1 MNVNSK
7 KLQESYNELL
17 EYTLVLLKVRTLS
30 GFMSSDLVPP
40 NYGVMLQVSPVQA
53 SEIFHSAKSSAVAQQ
68 HEEEIDVQIL
78 GEDSI
83 DSPLL
88 LEQVL
93 FYFNILSF
101 YSCKFVVFMLTC
113 IFCIE

>member
-1 MNVNSK
+1 MARK
-7 KLQESYNELL
+7 
-17 EYTLVLLKVRTLS
+17 S
-30 GFMSSDLVPP
+30 GFISSDLVPP

-93 FYFNILSF
+93 LYFNILSF